1 MILILWIGQMFVH
14 SGNLIHSTIL
24 LIFINFTSSFHE
36 LNLHIFR
43 ILYIFVKTNELF
55 SRTGEAQKASDCWKD
70 PDSGFRL
77 SDHLQAISVI
87 SLKINI
93 NYIFFDANPF
103 ELSIKNVM
111 DFLFRE
117 ILGRS
122 ICEELPM
129 FLKKN
134 TTKYSFPTFFS
145 SQIARQA
152 FFKKK
157 QFLMFRGADPSRN
170 VRIFKWNWCF
180 DASGH
185 WEIMFF
191 EISEMWI

>member
-1 MILILWIGQMFVH
+1 MNCFP
-14 SGNLIHSTIL
+14 
-24 LIFINFTSSFHE
+24 E
-36 LNLHIFR
+36 LERLK
-43 ILYIFVKTNELF
+43 KT
-55 SRTGEAQKASDCWKD
+55 SDCWKD

-129 FLKKN
+129 FLKKIQQN
-134 TTKYSFPTFFS
+134 TVFQLFFS

-157 QFLMFRGADPSRN
+157 QFLVFRGAEPSRN
-170 VRIFKWNWCF
+170 VRFFKLNWCF

-185 WEIMFF
+185 WEIMF
-191 EISEMWI
+191 S